1 MTEQDIDRLCKHE
14 DHLFELEEERR
25 KERESKAEE
34 VLKKIKA
41 GEDII
46 WDALMEWGEFLRRED
61 YDSFFM
67 DKDFIQQLEDVVED
81 IKIDIEDQE

>member
-14 DHLFELEEERR
+14 DHLFELEEEKR